1 MKKIVSFILGSILA
15 LNLSVSVANAAAKE
29 VRIAFFLEW
38 ASPNQEDKVKGTF
51 EKALGVTVKWTNFA
65 TGGEMTEAMM
75 SGDIDISYSQG
86 LTPFVNAANSKKPIT
101 LVDVSI
107 LYGMKGTTCVVSN
120 ASGISKANASSLEG
134 KKVAVA
140 LGTMADYVFR
150 ETMKV
155 VGADASKMTI
165 VDMVPE
171 DSAVALANGDV
182 AMSCLFGKKSIA
194 TALKSGKLML
204 TVKEA
209 SDNGIAGI
217 DITSV
222 TNKFMK
228 ENPGMVRTFLEI
240 THDANN
246 RYKAGKSD
254 FNVISKD
261 ATMDVAS
268 TKDQMDSFGFPTV
281 DEQMKNYFAKDGIL
295 MKYLA
300 IMGEMFATSENPM
313 LKDYSKVVNTSFL
326 PGN

>member
-1 MKKIVSFILGSILA
+1 MKKIISILLGTLVA
-15 LNLSVSVANAAAKE
+15 FSLNFSVANSAAKE

-38 ASPNQEDKVKGTF
+38 ASPNQEDKVKGAF
-51 EKALGVTVKWTNFA
+51 AKAFGVPVKWTNFA

-86 LTPFVNAANSKKPIT
+86 LTPFVNAVNSKKPIT

-120 ASGISKANASSLEG
+120 SSGISKANASQLEG

-140 LGTMADYVFR
+140 LGTMADYVFK
-150 ETMKV
+150 ETMRV

-182 AMSCLFGKKSIA
+182 VMSCLFGKKSIG

-204 TVKEA
+204 SVKEA
-209 SDNGIAGI
+209 SDAGIAGI
-217 DITSV
+217 DVTSV

-228 ENPGMVRTFLEI
+228 ENPGMVKTFLEI
-240 THDANN
+240 THAANE

-254 FNVISKD
+254 FAVIAKD
-261 ATMDVAS
+261 ATTTVAD
-268 TKDQMDSFGFPTV
+268 TKDQMSSFGFPSTKQQKK
-281 DEQMKNYFAKDGIL
+281 EYFNKKGIL
-295 MKYLA
+295 MTYLNV
-300 IMGEMFATSENPM
+300 MGKMFATAENPA
-313 LKDYSKVVNTSFL
+313 LKNYSKVVTTKYL
-326 PGN
+326 P

>member
-51 EKALGVTVKWTNFA
+51 EKALGVPVKWTNFA

-107 LYGMKGTTCVVSN
+107 LYGMKGTTCVVANS
-120 ASGISKANASSLEG
+120 AGVTKANASSLEG
-134 KKVAVA
+134 QKVAVA

-228 ENPGMVRTFLEI
+228 ENPGMVKTFLEI
-240 THDANN
+240 THDAND

-268 TKDQMDSFGFPTV
+268 TKDQMESFGFPSV
-281 DEQMKNYFAKDGIL
+281 DEQMNNYFAKDGIL

>member
-1 MKKIVSFILGSILA
+1 MKKILSFILGSILA

-51 EKALGVTVKWTNFA
+51 AKAFGVPVKWTNFA

-120 ASGISKANASSLEG
+120 ASGITKANASSLEG

-228 ENPGMVRTFLEI
+228 ENPDMVRTFLEI
-240 THDANN
+240 THEANA

-268 TKDQMDSFGFPTV
+268 TKDQMNSFGFPTV
-281 DEQMKNYFAKDGIL
+281 DEQMNNYFAKNGIL